1 MIAEEVDHFNFFNS
15 QVHPEFRVK
24 VTVMGCEYCDVIHGY
39 EGAEPDSL
47 AEALSG
53 RIPGNYSLRVE
64 NFAAQ
69 GVMTPALARGGL
81 GV

>member
-1 MIAEEVDHFNFFNS
+1 MFRS
-15 QVHPEFRVK
+15 QMHSEFRVK

-53 RIPGNYSLRVE
+53 RIPGSYSLRVE
-64 NFAAQ
+64 NFA
-69 GVMTPALARGGL
+69 VRSVPAAVPMWISAAG
-81 GV
+81 